1 MSRETEEPLTVRSSL
16 PAGKSPDNSSR
27 RALFIKLA
35 ERAIGPDL
43 VGTVDHFDGNR
54 LGFATLEPDR
64 GAGVIGRYVEPI
76 ITASREA
83 GLHSGVMPFPVNGKL
98 VYEVAIRRPVA
109 N

>member
-1 MSRETEEPLTVRSSL
+1 MTVKSSS
-16 PAGKSPDNSSR
+16 PADNSPDKSSR

-43 VGTVDHFDGNR
+43 VGTVDHFDDHR

-76 ITASREA
+76 IAASREA
-83 GLHSGVMPFPVNGKL
+83 GLHIGVMPFPVNGKL
-98 VYEVAIRRPVA
+98 VYEVVIRRPVA

>member
-1 MSRETEEPLTVRSSL
+1 MSKETEEPLTAKSSS
-16 PAGKSPDNSSR
+16 PAVKSADNSSR

-35 ERAIGPDL
+35 ERALGTDL
-43 VGTVDHFDGNR
+43 VGTVAHFDGNR

-83 GLHSGVMPFPVNGKL
+83 GLHIGVMPFPVNGKL
-98 VYEVAIRRPVA
+98 VYEVAIRRPMK

>member
-1 MSRETEEPLTVRSSL
+1 MRSNL
-16 PAGKSPDNSSR
+16 PAGKSPDNSAR

-35 ERAIGPDL
+35 ERAIGTDL

-64 GAGVIGRYVEPI
+64 GAGAIGRYVEPI

-83 GLHSGVMPFPVNGKL
+83 GLHIGVMPFPVNGKL